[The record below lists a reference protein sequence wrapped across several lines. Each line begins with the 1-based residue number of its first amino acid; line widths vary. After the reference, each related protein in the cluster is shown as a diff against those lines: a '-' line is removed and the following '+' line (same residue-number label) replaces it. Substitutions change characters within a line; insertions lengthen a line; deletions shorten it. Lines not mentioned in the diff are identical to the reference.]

1 MTNFNDDPQRMAAE
15 AEALMALIDAELHS
29 ADPSHP
35 NHISMPSDEELLAMA
50 TSAFR
55 RASAMIEA
63 DAATDARISD
73 GLLAQVLA
81 TWTAE
86 LGLVSSTRA
95 ATSVEE
101 GRVWKVRVTD
111 PDIITSALGT
121 DTADPLT
128 LTVTEVPTTGGTT
141 VTVTMPLEDALAD
154 NVRIVAVIAYGDRAR
169 ARIPLHQ
176 VDLGEAAA
184 QIGLAELSG
193 TAVLAASDTD
203 PYPVLTL
210 SVLATPA

>member
-1 MTNFNDDPQRMAAE
+1 
-15 AEALMALIDAELHS
+15 
-29 ADPSHP
+29 
-35 NHISMPSDEELLAMA
+35 MA